1 MLRSWFLRPS
11 TDITLLNQRLKA
23 IHYFISPR
31 NMEALVS
38 LQDGLKSM
46 KNLMVS
52 LNVFSPFSAWCPLKG
67 HTFLSKPVAESCR
80 LA

>member
-23 IHYFISPR
+23 IQYFISPR
-31 NMEALVS
+31 HMEALVS

-52 LNVFSPFSAWCPLKG
+52 LNVFLKK
-67 HTFLSKPVAESCR
+67 LKCS
-80 LA
+80 